1 MTPLRRVL
9 VVAAVIER
17 NGKVL
22 VSLRRPKGER
32 ASLWEF
38 PGGKVEAGEGE
49 RAALAR
55 ELREELGVRASIGEE
70 YARVEHIYPDLQVEL
85 ALYRCALHAGE
96 EPRDEDEER
105 APWLRA
111 TLAATWPGLSA
122 DLGASSIHCLG
133 NSAGVFGAMQMGLD
147 LEAQSVLCLAG
158 TTGFTSRKRGSAFR
172 RGLPRSNLRG
182 VCRFS

>member
-1 MTPLRRVL
+1 MTLRRVL

-17 NGKVL
+17 DGKVL

-38 PGGKVEAGEGE
+38 PGGKVEPDEGE

-55 ELREELGVRASIGEE
+55 ELREELGVRAIVGEE

-96 EPRDEDEER
+96 EPRPLAGEAVR
-105 APWLRA
+105 WVLRRD
-111 TLAATWPGLSA
+111 LPGLDFCEADVPILIQLAEDDSA
-122 DLGASSIHCLG
+122 
-133 NSAGVFGAMQMGLD
+133 
-147 LEAQSVLCLAG
+147 
-158 TTGFTSRKRGSAFR
+158 
-172 RGLPRSNLRG
+172 
-182 VCRFS
+182 